1 MMFSCQESHPAG
13 LTFHVPWCKSGALIS
28 PAGEVVDGAES
39 GCRPP
44 GSSGEGLFASLALL
58 MSSQLVVQP
67 PSWLPSPQGSHSLLA
82 NLLLTFLLPY
92 LFFFSSEENYTF
104 PVLSVTAMS
113 T

>member
-1 MMFSCQESHPAG
+1 MGQRQA
-13 LTFHVPWCKSGALIS
+13 
-28 PAGEVVDGAES
+28 
-39 GCRPP
+39 

-92 LFFFSSEENYTF
+92 LFFFSRQKKIT
-104 PVLSVTAMS
+104 LSRCCLS
-113 T
+113 LQ